1 MLIFDFLEKGLG
13 LISPPQFVHDFSR
26 KIFLIF
32 YFINR
37 PSLIASLLFF
47 LEILGHMCIIIICF
61 PVYDVI
67 IFEFSLSVLGKP
79 FSAWPKTSGQKFE
92 YLKNENTTLKVSVFS
107 PNVGKYGPEKLRIQ
121 TPFTQ

>member
-1 MLIFDFLEKGLG
+1 MLIFDILEKGLG

-47 LEILGHMCIIIICF
+47 LEILGNMRIIIICF
-61 PVYDVI
+61 LVYVI
-67 IFEFSLSVLGKP
+67 IFEFSLSVLVKP
-79 FSAWPKTSGQKFE
+79 FSVWPKTSGQKFE
-92 YLKNENTTLKVSVFS
+92 YLKNESTTLKLSVFS
-107 PNVGKYGPEKLRIQ
+107 PNVGKYEPEKLRIE
-121 TPFTQ
+121 THFTQ